1 MYKVIVI
8 GEDGEERVTENVLDY
23 NLIDVSLVQK
33 IAKDDFETGLTKDE
47 IEDLESDLSD
57 WEELPDVYQLQGLIE
72 DIINDRE

>member
-8 GEDGEERVTENVLDY
+8 DEDGKESFTENVLDY
-23 NLIDVSLVQK
+23 NLIDVDLVQM
-33 IAKDDFETGLTKDE
+33 IAKDDFKTELTKDE
-47 IEDLESDLSD
+47 IEDLEIDLSS